1 MQGHPVI
8 GKYEDRRYQCCNCKK
23 AFSESNPFVQRYMQM
38 SITNIQH
45 LFSKLKDSLNYTTIA
60 KECDTSVTTFI
71 RYFKTFSHATR
82 KKVKFIVMDMSN
94 QFKKVMS
101 ALFPHAHIIC
111 DRYHVCRLVDW
122 AIERVRKREQH
133 KLVAHSRMVKQNKR
147 VLIKR
152 PDQLTEDDLIKLE
165 EICKVSDDLR
175 KAYGL
180 KLAFINIFVTYE
192 KNSHL

>member
-1 MQGHPVI
+1 
-8 GKYEDRRYQCCNCKK
+8 
-23 AFSESNPFVQRYMQM
+23 MQM

-82 KKVKFIVMDMSN
+82 KKVKFIVMDMSS

-111 DRYHVCRLVDW
+111 DRYNVRRLVDW
-122 AIERVRKREQH
+122 VVERVRKREQH
-133 KLVAHSRMVKQNKR
+133 KLVAHSRMVKKNK
-147 VLIKR
+147 
-152 PDQLTEDDLIKLE
+152 
-165 EICKVSDDLR
+165 
-175 KAYGL
+175 
-180 KLAFINIFVTYE
+180 
-192 KNSHL
+192 

>member
-1 MQGHPVI
+1 
-8 GKYEDRRYQCCNCKK
+8 
-23 AFSESNPFVQRYMQM
+23 MQM